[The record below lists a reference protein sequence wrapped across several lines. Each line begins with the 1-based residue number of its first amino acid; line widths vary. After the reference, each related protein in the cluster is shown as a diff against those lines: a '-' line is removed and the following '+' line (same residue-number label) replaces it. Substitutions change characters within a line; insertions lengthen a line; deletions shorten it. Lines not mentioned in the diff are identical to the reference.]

1 MKYTRF
7 LRKAR
12 TAYLTM
18 LMTNSGTMKAATTES
33 GITRSSLAR
42 MLRDLGL
49 GHFLKVEQ
57 RKARAA
63 DAIIK
68 QENNDAAKAD

>member
-1 MKYTRF
+1 MRYAKF

-18 LMTNSGTMKAATTES
+18 LMTNSETMKAATAES

-63 DAIIK
+63 EAITE
-68 QENNDAAKAD
+68 QENNDGAKAD